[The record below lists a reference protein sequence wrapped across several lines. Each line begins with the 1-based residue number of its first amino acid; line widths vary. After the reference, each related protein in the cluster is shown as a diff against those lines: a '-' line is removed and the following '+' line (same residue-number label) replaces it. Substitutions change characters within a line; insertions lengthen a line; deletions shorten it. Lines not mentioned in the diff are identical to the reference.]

1 MKKFLSVFLV
11 CVFVFGALS
20 IASVYCLP
28 DNNDAETNES
38 FETEADRLNAK
49 YLVKHDEETATETE
63 ATPTDAATATDTE
76 EDFGIYM
83 FGAYT
88 FETGYLMGLSFVS
101 TNNIMDPNRKVYK
114 PSDPEFARA
123 YEHYKPVLEGK
134 EPYHHAFFDGE
145 QWYPDEYI
153 SSFTYSQDNLD
164 GSVWS
169 DKEIKLL
176 INYGYTQEQVDD
188 ALARAHKF
196 NNQEEDP
203 DEPNGPTPAP
213 DSTSFWDKIVAF
225 FMMIVEFFQGLFN

>member
-1 MKKFLSVFLV
+1 MRKIVSILV
-11 CVFVFGALS
+11 VCLVVCGVLS
-20 IASVYCLP
+20 IGAVYCLP
-28 DNNDAETNES
+28 ENNDAETGES

-49 YLVKHDEETATETE
+49 YLVRHDEETATETE

-76 EDFGIYM
+76 EEFDIYI
-83 FGAYT
+83 FGA
-88 FETGYLMGLSFVS
+88 FNSKTGYMMGLSFVS
-101 TNNIMDPNRKVYK
+101 TNNIMDPNGKVYK

-134 EPYHHAFFDGE
+134 EPYGHAFFDGE
-145 QWYPDEYI
+145 QWYPDTYI
-153 SSFTYSQDNLD
+153 KSFTYSQDNPD
-164 GSVWS
+164 GTVWS

-203 DEPNGPTPAP
+203 DEPNDPGSDN